1 MAILTFDDFEA
12 YADAVTG
19 VDGQMRV
26 TGRGNGDWM
35 LELLDAGDVVA
46 MRGMDG
52 APMLYRGLSHAG
64 CYHAYI
70 TLPGS
75 EAYMQGHR
83 VTDELLIWFAPG
95 TEVHA
100 VTRVASGF
108 IALELAAGAVL
119 ARASEVAGLVDGRLD
134 RTHPVRVGRE
144 EIIQL
149 TTLVAR
155 AMKIHRRRPQLFD
168 APTVRRAFSGQ
179 VIHALL
185 RCIALGNPE
194 AARRSRGRPIVSRS
208 EIISRSVQHIQ
219 RSIRGEATIG
229 ELTLSARTSQR
240 SLNRAFDE
248 IFGMGPQQYYML
260 ERLHV
265 IRRALREARPGDTVT
280 LICSRFGV
288 WDLGRFAGMYRKIF
302 GIHPSIE
309 LAAALEAGRS
319 RSALRRGR

>member
-1 MAILTFDDFEA
+1 MAILTFNDFEA
-12 YADAVTG
+12 YADAVAG

-26 TGRGNGDWM
+26 TGRGNGDWA
-35 LELLDAGDVVA
+35 LELLDAGDVIA
-46 MRGMDG
+46 MLGSDG

-64 CYHAYI
+64 RYHAYI

-75 EAYMQGHR
+75 DAYMQGHAA
-83 VTDELLIWFAPG
+83 TDELFIWFAPG

-100 VTRVASGF
+100 VTRVASRF
-108 IALELAAGAVL
+108 IALDLSATAVL
-119 ARASEVAGLVDGRLD
+119 AHASGMAGLVDGRLD
-134 RTHPVRVGRE
+134 RTHPVLVGRE
-144 EIIQL
+144 QIQQL
-149 TTLVAR
+149 ITLMMR
-155 AMKIHRRRPQLFD
+155 ALKVNQRRPELF
-168 APTVRRAFSGQ
+168 AVPAVRRAFSGR
-179 VIHALL
+179 VIHELL
-185 RCIALGNPE
+185 RCVALRGPDTVG
-194 AARRSRGRPIVSRS
+194 RSRGRPVVSRN
-208 EIISRSVQHIQ
+208 EIISRAVQHIQ

-229 ELTLSARTSQR
+229 ELTSSARTSQR

-248 IFGMGPQQYYML
+248 VFGMGPQQYYMI

-280 LICSRFGV
+280 LICSRSGV

-319 RSALRRGR
+319 RGALRRSR

>member
-1 MAILTFDDFEA
+1 MAILTFNDFEA
-12 YADAVTG
+12 YADSVAG

-26 TGRGNGDWM
+26 TGRGHGDWT
-35 LELLDAGDVVA
+35 LEVVDAGDVIA
-46 MRGMDG
+46 MLGVDG
-52 APMLYRGLSHAG
+52 APMMYRGLSHAG
-64 CYHAYI
+64 RYHAYI

-75 EAYMQGHR
+75 EAYMQGHHA
-83 VTDELLIWFAPG
+83 TDELFIWFAPG
-95 TEVHA
+95 TEVHG
-100 VTRVASGF
+100 VTRVTSRF
-108 IALELAAGAVL
+108 IALDLAAGAVQ
-119 ARASEVAGLVDGRLD
+119 ARASEVSGLVDGRLD
-134 RTHPVRVGRE
+134 RTHAVLVGRE
-144 EIIQL
+144 EISQL
-149 TTLVAR
+149 IALVVR
-155 AMKIHRRRPQLFD
+155 ALKIHRRRPHLFE
-168 APTVRRAFSGQ
+168 APMVRRAFSAQ

-185 RCIALGNPE
+185 RCIALGSSD
-194 AARRSRGRPIVSRS
+194 AARRSRGRPIVSRN

-248 IFGMGPQQYYML
+248 IFGMGPQQYYMI

-302 GIHPSIE
+302 GIHPSVE

-319 RSALRRGR
+319 RGALRRSR

>member
-1 MAILTFDDFEA
+1 MAILTFTDFEA
-12 YADAVTG
+12 YADSVAG
-19 VDGQMRV
+19 VEGQMRV
-26 TGRGNGDWM
+26 TGRGQGDWT
-35 LELLDAGDVVA
+35 LELLDAGDVIA
-46 MRGMDG
+46 MLGVDG
-52 APMLYRGLSHAG
+52 APMLYRGLSDAG
-64 CYHAYI
+64 RYHAYI

-75 EAYMQGHR
+75 DAYMQGHQA
-83 VTDELLIWFAPG
+83 TDEVFIWFAPG
-95 TEVHA
+95 TEVHG
-100 VTRVASGF
+100 VTRVASRF
-108 IALELAAGAVL
+108 IVLDLAAGAVI

-144 EIIQL
+144 EINQL
-149 TTLVAR
+149 ITLVVR
-155 AMKIHRRRPQLFD
+155 ALKIYRRRPHLFEV
-168 APTVRRAFSGQ
+168 PMVRRAFSGQ

-185 RCIALGNPE
+185 RCMTLGS
-194 AARRSRGRPIVSRS
+194 ADDGRRSRGRPIVSRN

-219 RSIRGEATIG
+219 RSIRGEAAIG

-248 IFGMGPQQYYML
+248 IFGMGPQQYYMI

-265 IRRALREARPGDTVT
+265 IRRSLREARPGDTVT

-288 WDLGRFAGMYRKIF
+288 WDLGRFAGMYRKMF

-319 RSALRRGR
+319 RGALRRGR

>member
-1 MAILTFDDFEA
+1 MAILTFNDFEA
-12 YADAVTG
+12 YADAVAG
-19 VDGQMRV
+19 VDGHMRV
-26 TGRGNGDWM
+26 TGYGNGDWA
-35 LELLDAGDVVA
+35 LELLDAGDVIA
-46 MRGMDG
+46 MLGSDG

-64 CYHAYI
+64 RYHAYF

-75 EAYMQGHR
+75 DAYMQGHPA
-83 VTDELLIWFAPG
+83 TDEVFIWFAPG

-100 VTRVASGF
+100 VTRVASRF
-108 IALELAAGAVL
+108 IALDLSATAVL
-119 ARASEVAGLVDGRLD
+119 AHASGMAGLVDGRLD
-134 RTHPVRVGRE
+134 RTHPVMVGRDQIE
-144 EIIQL
+144 QL
-149 TTLVAR
+149 ITLMMR
-155 AMKIHRRRPQLFD
+155 AFKINQRRPELFTVP
-168 APTVRRAFSGQ
+168 AVRRAFSGR
-179 VIHALL
+179 VIHELL
-185 RCIALGNPE
+185 RCLALGSPDTVG
-194 AARRSRGRPIVSRS
+194 RSRGRPIVSRN
-208 EIISRSVQHIQ
+208 EIISRAVQHIQ

-319 RSALRRGR
+319 RGALRRSR